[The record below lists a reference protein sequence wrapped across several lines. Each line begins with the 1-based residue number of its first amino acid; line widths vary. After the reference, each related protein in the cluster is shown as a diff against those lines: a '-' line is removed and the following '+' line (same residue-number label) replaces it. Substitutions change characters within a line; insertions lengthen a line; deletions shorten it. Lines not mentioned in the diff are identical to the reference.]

1 MKRFGYFVRLGGD
14 AEIAEA
20 LARGAE
26 GTMKPAPTTSS
37 EAVRRVAMWQH
48 TPEEWREMTLKARR
62 KYRRN
67 RRPEGTAK
75 ALLIGYALVCMAV
88 KAGFRALFRAI
99 ERGGAP
105 C

>member
-1 MKRFGYFVRLGGD
+1 MRLGGD

-26 GTMKPAPTTSS
+26 GTMKPAPRSSS
-37 EAVRRVAMWQH
+37 EAVRRVAMMQH
-48 TPEEWREMTLKARR
+48 TPEEWRAMTLDARR

-75 ALLIGYALVCMAV
+75 ALLIGYALVCMV
-88 KAGFRALFRAI
+88 VSAGFRALLRAV
-99 ERGGAP
+99 ERGGAS